1 MNTINILNKAFSSQ
15 DFSERQPYAEMREKY
30 KDIGRKS

>member
-15 DFSERQPYAEMREKY
+15 DFSEGQPYAEMREY